1 MLKRPACRWL
11 PYGFGVYVE
20 AKPVMVGHNGVDD
33 GQNGDLRIVGENQ
46 AVMVALFNVTPPR
59 QAGQPAKFIS
69 DRFKAK

>member
-1 MLKRPACRWL
+1 MLKRPACRGL

-46 AVMVALFNVTPPR
+46 AVIVALFNVTPPR
-59 QAGQPAKFIS
+59 QAGQLAKFIS
-69 DRFKAK
+69 DRFKAE

>member
-1 MLKRPACRWL
+1 
-11 PYGFGVYVE
+11 
-20 AKPVMVGHNGVDD
+20 MVGHNGVDD